1 MRRALKIPQCFGS
14 QVGVICIASYFCV
27 RVSGHK
33 LSLGSTWITG
43 KSDQLQQRVQPDSS
57 PTRQRRDVRPP
68 DNDTTPLTLTDVRRE
83 ISRHVST
90 LAADAFCRPPG
101 QVCVKGPPGP
111 RGPKG
116 RGGKRGPK
124 CKWGRKGAQG
134 IMGPPGKHG
143 KQGMLGPPGAEGPPG
158 IKGDRGDPGTRGV
171 PGIKGEAGES
181 ISVPMVMVSPDMK
194 TVVQNQTASFQCSVQ
209 GNPLPE
215 VTWQKVNGSV
225 IRTGSNGALV
235 IHNAQHQDSGRYRC
249 AGRNILGQ
257 SHKDVQLVVEGE
269 EIRVKGEREHACKSG

>member
-1 MRRALKIPQCFGS
+1 MRRAVKIPQCFGS
-14 QVGVICIASYFCV
+14 QVGVIFIASYFCV

-33 LSLGSTWITG
+33 LSRGSTWITG
-43 KSDQLQQRVQPDSS
+43 KSDPLQQRVQPDSS
-57 PTRQRRDVRPP
+57 PTRQRRDAQPA
-68 DNDTTPLTLTDVRRE
+68 DNNTTPLTITDVRRE

-90 LAADAFCRPPG
+90 LAADAFCSPPE

-116 RGGKRGPK
+116 RGGKRGSK
-124 CKWGRKGAQG
+124 GTRGRKGTQG

-143 KQGMLGPPGAEGPPG
+143 KQGMLGPPGEEGPQG
-158 IKGDRGDPGTRGV
+158 IKGEKGDPGARGI

-181 ISVPMVMVSPDMK
+181 ISVPMVMVSPEVK

-215 VTWQKVNGSV
+215 LTWQKVNGSA

-235 IHNAQHQDSGRYRC
+235 IRNAQHQDSGRYRC
-249 AGRNILGQ
+249 AGRNVLRQ

-269 EIRVKGEREHACKSG
+269 EGQ